1 MLSARNLV
9 VILAACLI
17 SGAALAQD
25 PKPGQGGT
33 PQGTP
38 EAIPPATAPAVSEA
52 VNPPL
57 TPEKRGDVFM
67 ARKMYR
73 EAIEAYEQAPQD
85 SAIVWNKLGI
95 AYHQMLQLEA
105 AMKRYRRAIR
115 LDAKYPEAINN
126 LGTIYYAERRYA
138 RATTCYKRAIKLAPS
153 SASIYSNLGTA
164 YFAQKK
170 YKFALDAYDTAL
182 RLDPEIFEHHSTY
195 GVLLQE
201 RTVDERAK
209 FHYYVAKIYAKQGQ
223 NERALQYIRKALEEG
238 FTDRKKLLQD
248 PEFAAM
254 RDLPEFKEL
263 LKLEPRVL

>member
-1 MLSARNLV
+1 
-9 VILAACLI
+9 
-17 SGAALAQD
+17 
-25 PKPGQGGT
+25 
-33 PQGTP
+33 
-38 EAIPPATAPAVSEA
+38 
-52 VNPPL
+52 
-57 TPEKRGDVFM
+57 M

-73 EAIEAYEQAPQD
+73 EAIESYQQAPQD

-95 AYHQMLQLEA
+95 AYHQMMQLDA

-126 LGTIYYAERRYA
+126 LGTIYYAEKRYSK
-138 RATTCYKRAIKLAPS
+138 ATGCYKRALKLAPA

-164 YFAQKK
+164 YFGEKK
-170 YKFALDAYDTAL
+170 YKEAWEAYNTAFQ
-182 RLDPEIFEHHSTY
+182 LDPEVFEHRNTY

-201 RTVDERAK
+201 RTVEERAR
-209 FHYYVAKIYAKQGQ
+209 FHYYLAKIYAKQGQ
-223 NERALQYIRKALEEG
+223 QDRALQYIRKALEEG

-248 PEFAAM
+248 PEFAAL